1 MYNSIEIS
9 IGSNSLPHDIFSTL
23 TSAFKYFL
31 CSFTERTTDAS
42 KLFFKPAT
50 RKRKLST
57 TDAFTKIEKAL
68 EAFVSYQQAADRSFL
83 TAEEAR
89 ERREEEREEERRKED
104 QEFLLKLAQVLRK

>member
-1 MYNSIEIS
+1 MIH
-9 IGSNSLPHDIFSTL
+9 SLPHDLFSTL

-31 CSFTERTTDAS
+31 CSFTDAS

-104 QEFLLKLAQVLRK
+104 